1 MSRVTLGALIRKR
14 RDVASVVSA
23 LVRGIDGGL
32 AIEDVDGEVLIG
44 ERNGGSRSVVTID
57 GEPLGWVRGGAQAE
71 AVAALLAH
79 LAAEEAERKTLANE
93 VLHLYREVNLMY
105 SFSEKLASTLD
116 VETVTAL
123 TIAEAR
129 HLIVATDGA
138 VLLFDDDASLR
149 PVAVFGD
156 VYAKA
161 LPDGLLASIAASR
174 QGEIIND
181 VRADGRYDSDGHHVA
196 SLICTPLR
204 VKERVTG
211 LIALSSSVPVT
222 YTAADLKLL
231 NTLALQTASAVEN
244 ARLFARTVQAARDR
258 ERLAALHKE
267 LEVAGQIQRAIVPS
281 EYPAFPGRADFDV
294 RASMAPARMVGGD
307 FYDYFLIDQD
317 RLGFVI
323 GDVSG
328 KGVPSALF
336 MAVCRTLIKATARD
350 VASPEACL
358 ERVNRVLASE
368 GVPSMYVTVFYGVLD
383 TRTGDVV
390 FCNAGHN
397 PPCVLRGDGSVE
409 PLAQTGGMVLGL
421 FENAVY
427 EAGHV
432 VLGSGDGLF
441 AYTDGVT
448 EASNLAEEE
457 FTLGRLQRCLARCGG
472 LGLDAVIRT
481 VGEEIAAFVGGAP
494 QADDITMLALRY
506 LAPAGPA
513 RRLEP

>member
-1 MSRVTLGALIRKR
+1 MPRLTLGTLIRKQQ
-14 RDVASVVSA
+14 DVAAVVSA
-23 LVRGIDGGL
+23 LVGGFGAGLGVEDADGRL
-32 AIEDVDGEVLIG
+32 LIG
-44 ERNGGSRSVVTID
+44 ERNGGSRAAVTLD
-57 GEPLGWVRGGAQAE
+57 GEHLGWVCGGTQAMV
-71 AVAALLAH
+71 VADLLRH
-79 LAAEEAERKTLANE
+79 LAAKEVERKTLASE
-93 VLHLYREVNLMY
+93 VLHLYREVNLIY

-116 VETVTAL
+116 VETVAAL
-123 TIAEAR
+123 TLEEAR
-129 HLIVATDGA
+129 HLITATDGT
-138 VLLFDDDASLR
+138 VMLLDDVAAPLR

-156 VYAKA
+156 VYATA
-161 LPDGLLASIAASR
+161 PPDGLLVSIVASG
-174 QGEIIND
+174 QGEIVND
-181 VRADGRYDSDGHHVA
+181 VRADGRHNGDGRAVA

-211 LIALSSSVPVT
+211 LIALSSSAPVS
-222 YTAADLKLL
+222 YTAAELKLL
-231 NTLALQTASAVEN
+231 NTLALQAASAVEN
-244 ARLFARTVQAARDR
+244 ARLFARAVQAARDR

-267 LEVAGQIQRAIVPS
+267 LDVASQIQRAMVPS
-281 EYPAFPGRADFDV
+281 GFPPFPGRPEFDV
-294 RASMAPARMVGGD
+294 HASMTPARAVGGD
-307 FYDYFLIDQD
+307 FYDYFLIDRD

-350 VASPEACL
+350 VGSPDACL

-383 TRTGDVV
+383 TRTGHVA

-421 FENAVY
+421 FENAAY
-427 EAGHV
+427 EAGHI

-457 FTLGRLQRCLARCGG
+457 FTLGRLQHCLARCGG
-472 LGLDAVIRT
+472 LGLDAVVRT
-481 VGEEIAAFVGGAP
+481 VSEEIVAFVGEAP

-506 LAPAGPA
+506 LAPSAA
-513 RRLEP
+513 

>member
-1 MSRVTLGALIRKR
+1 MTL
-14 RDVASVVSA
+14 
-23 LVRGIDGGL
+23 
-32 AIEDVDGEVLIG
+32 
-44 ERNGGSRSVVTID
+44 D
-57 GEPLGWVRGGAQAE
+57 GEPLGWVRGGDLAP
-71 AVAALLAH
+71 AVAALLGH
-79 LAAEEAERKTLANE
+79 LAAKEAERKTLASE
-93 VLHLYREVNLMY
+93 VLHLYREVNLIY
-105 SFSEKLASTLD
+105 SFSEKVASTLD
-116 VETVTAL
+116 VDTVTAL
-123 TIAEAR
+123 TLDEAR
-129 HLIVATDGA
+129 HLIAATDGA
-138 VLLFDDDASLR
+138 VMLLDDVAAPLR

-156 VYAKA
+156 VYRAA
-161 LPDGLLASIAASR
+161 RPDGVLASILASG

-181 VRADGRYDSDGHHVA
+181 VRADGRHNGDGHQIA
-196 SLICTPLR
+196 SMICTPLR

-211 LIALSSSVPVT
+211 LIALSSSAPVS

-267 LEVAGQIQRAIVPS
+267 LEVASRIQRAIVPS
-281 EYPAFPGRADFDV
+281 EFPPFPGRLEFDV
-294 RASMAPARMVGGD
+294 RASMTPARAVGGD
-307 FYDYFLIDQD
+307 FYDYFLIDKD

-383 TRTGDVV
+383 TRTGHVA

-397 PPCVLRGDGSVE
+397 PPYVLRADGAVE
-409 PLAQTGGMVLGL
+409 PLAQTGGMVVGL
-421 FENAVY
+421 FESAAY
-427 EAGHV
+427 EAGHI
-432 VLGSGDGLF
+432 VLGPGDGVF

-448 EASNLAEEE
+448 EACNAAEEE
-457 FTLGRLQRCLARCGG
+457 FSPARLLLCLARCGR
-472 LGLDAVIRT
+472 LGLDDVIRT
-481 VGEEIAAFVGGAP
+481 VGEELAEFVGEAP

-506 LAPAGPA
+506 LAPGS
-513 RRLEP
+513 R

>member
-1 MSRVTLGALIRKR
+1 
-14 RDVASVVSA
+14 
-23 LVRGIDGGL
+23 
-32 AIEDVDGEVLIG
+32 
-44 ERNGGSRSVVTID
+44 
-57 GEPLGWVRGGAQAE
+57 
-71 AVAALLAH
+71 VAALLGH
-79 LAAEEAERKTLANE
+79 LAAKEAERKTLATE
-93 VLHLYREVNLMY
+93 VLHLYREVNLIY
-105 SFSEKLASTLD
+105 SFSEKLASTVD

-123 TIAEAR
+123 TLDEAR
-129 HLIVATDGA
+129 HLIAATDGA
-138 VLLFDDDASLR
+138 VMLLDDVAAPLR

-156 VYAKA
+156 VYRAA
-161 LPDGLLASIAASR
+161 PPDGVLASIVASG

-181 VRADGRYDSDGHHVA
+181 VRADGRHVHDGHQVA
-196 SLICTPLR
+196 SMICTPLR

-211 LIALSSSVPVT
+211 LIALSSSAPVS

-267 LEVAGQIQRAIVPS
+267 LEVASRIQRAIVPGVF
-281 EYPAFPGRADFDV
+281 PPFPGREEFDI
-294 RASMAPARMVGGD
+294 RASMTPARAVGGD
-307 FYDYFLIDQD
+307 FYDYFLIDKD

-336 MAVCRTLIKATARD
+336 MAVCRTLIKATARE
-350 VASPEACL
+350 VASPESCL

-383 TRTGDVV
+383 TRNGHVA

-397 PPCVLRGDGSVE
+397 PPFVLRGDGSVE
-409 PLAQTGGMVLGL
+409 PVAQTGGMVVGL
-421 FENAVY
+421 FENAAY
-427 EAGHV
+427 EAGHLV
-432 VLGSGDGLF
+432 IGNGDGLF

-448 EASNLAEEE
+448 EACNAAGDD
-457 FTLGRLQRCLARCGG
+457 FTPARLLQCLSQCGR
-472 LGLDAVIRT
+472 LGLDAVIHR
-481 VGEEIAAFVGGAP
+481 VGEELAAFVGEEP

-506 LAPAGPA
+506 LAPAG
-513 RRLEP
+513 R